1 MNALKLEDVVREWET
16 EKLTTEQAIGRL
28 LRLLQALEER
38 MGEIEKR
45 LVELKRRERTSQ
57 S

>member
-38 MGEIEKR
+38 LGDVEKQ
-45 LVELKRRERTSQ
+45 LVELERREHTNHS
-57 S
+57 